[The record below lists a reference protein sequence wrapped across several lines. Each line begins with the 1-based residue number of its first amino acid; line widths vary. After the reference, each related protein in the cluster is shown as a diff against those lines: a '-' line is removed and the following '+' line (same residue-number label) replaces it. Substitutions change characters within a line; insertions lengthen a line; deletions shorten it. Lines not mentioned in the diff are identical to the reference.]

1 MTLQQ
6 LRYAI
11 QVAASGSFT
20 AASAHLYMAQSSLS
34 KAVSELEQEM
44 GIAIFE
50 RTATGVVPT
59 DDGERFLAYARE
71 VVESA
76 DLLEARYRG
85 TYGPHPVFAV
95 SSPHSVMV
103 TRAFAEVIRNNDD
116 DFYRYV
122 LREERV
128 SAIVESVRTRR
139 SELGVLYRSQANA
152 EQLEAIAR
160 ASDLQFEP
168 IAQVLPVALVA
179 TSALPRERKGL
190 RLEDLSGLP
199 RIELG
204 SMVDEPFGPLA
215 RLLPIREATRRVV
228 VGDWETAIDLV
239 VSLGGHTI
247 VLAMWAQREKEYLL
261 CVWPNCGRLSS
272 ASCPGAV
279 FRSLRLPRTF
289 RGCLRSLPEEL
300 TVKAY

>member
-20 AASAHLYMAQSSLS
+20 AASAHLFMAQSSLS

-103 TRAFAEVIRNNDD
+103 TRTFAEVIRNNDD

-152 EQLEAIAR
+152 EQLETIAR

-179 TSALPRERKGL
+179 TSALQRGRKGL

-247 VLAMWAQREKEYLL
+247 VFGDVGPARKGISVVRLAELRPVELGILSRRGFPLSPAAQDFSRMLAQ
-261 CVWPNCGRLSS
+261 S
-272 ASCPGAV
+272 A
-279 FRSLRLPRTF
+279 RRTN
-289 RGCLRSLPEEL
+289 S
-300 TVKAY
+300 